1 MGGSESE
8 FDSVSEHGR
17 LPSLSLL
24 VVSTIETIRARFGG
38 GGGGGGERGAGG
50 ICMQYMCTYLAHC
63 SPLAVGTKSN
73 ALGG

>member
-24 VVSTIETIRARFGG
+24 VVSTNEMIRARFWGG
-38 GGGGGGERGAGG
+38 GAGG

-73 ALGG
+73 TLGG